1 MKAEHSRRPLEG
13 ILVSKAHQM
22 DIMDLPPRCWS
33 PHHPP
38 RHLHLPPHPPTV
50 SVTRQHHTEDN
61 QEQTMLS
68 EWKKRVGMM
77 SCTELWSSTDF
88 PTSEMDCIY
97 KFQSFSKILI
107 LFAHCEASL

>member
-1 MKAEHSRRPLEG
+1 MKAEHSRRRALEG
-13 ILVSKAHQM
+13 ISVSKAHQM

-38 RHLHLPPHPPTV
+38 RHLHLPAHPPTM
-50 SVTRQHHTEDN
+50 SITRQHHTEDN

-68 EWKKRVGMM
+68 EWKKRIGMM
-77 SCTELWSSTDF
+77 NCFPEMFSSSDV

-97 KFQSFSKILI
+97 EF
-107 LFAHCEASL
+107 